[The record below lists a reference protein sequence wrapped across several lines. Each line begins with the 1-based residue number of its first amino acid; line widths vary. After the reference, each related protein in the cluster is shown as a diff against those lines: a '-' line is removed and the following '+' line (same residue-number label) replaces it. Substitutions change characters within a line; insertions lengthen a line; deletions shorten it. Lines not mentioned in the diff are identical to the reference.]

1 MTKKA
6 TLTNLDRA
14 EYGTVN
20 VDLGLLRKQIKWL
33 ADLELD
39 PEDTP
44 EEFEAAMDLR
54 EGILNLLEGILDLT
68 DPHKEEGETRGQA

>member
-33 ADLELD
+33 AGPYWQLPKEFK
-39 PEDTP
+39 PEGV
-44 EEFEAAMDLR
+44 ALSQ
-54 EGILNLLEGILDLT
+54 GILNLLEGILDLT
-68 DPHKEEGETRGQA
+68 DPPGGK